1 MKSLKSIFIIGKIGV
16 EMGNLSWSIMQLI
29 DCCLYL
35 FLGYS
40 LFGEKIKGN
49 KKNIYEFSFDCNLY
63 IYIRTLYAY
72 NIGIY
77 FTNSSLIY
85 DVTNIYNT

>member
-16 EMGNLSWSIMQLI
+16 EMANLSWSIMQLI

-49 KKNIYEFSFDCNLY
+49 KKNIYGLTMLVGYCRLKKREGLQ
-63 IYIRTLYAY
+63 
-72 NIGIY
+72 
-77 FTNSSLIY
+77 
-85 DVTNIYNT
+85 